1 MALCMLATS
10 ASFFRE
16 PDCPA
21 ECRKFGSSTNGY
33 CNDGYAPEKEHRSIN
48 WTPKLHLKSRDLRT
62 TCSQLRLKLLSV
74 RRSSTCLVSCWEQK
88 TSELT
93 GGQFFGGNLAPFSKW
108 RPDSLDVKSP
118 DLSCWSPTPIIKVAP
133 NQKREGCFHDYK
145 GVGCI
150 YAILKPVI
158 SFPKGKMTSQFFY
171 PPVCFKSG
179 PAVWQ

>member
-88 TSELT
+88 TSGLT
-93 GGQFFGGNLAPFSKW
+93 GDIFLGGKLGSFFEMKARFAWCKKSRPIMLISYSHHQGCCPRPEKRRVLSWLQRGGMHICHSEARYFFS
-108 RPDSLDVKSP
+108 
-118 DLSCWSPTPIIKVAP
+118 
-133 NQKREGCFHDYK
+133 
-145 GVGCI
+145 
-150 YAILKPVI
+150 
-158 SFPKGKMTSQFFY
+158 
-171 PPVCFKSG
+171 
-179 PAVWQ
+179 